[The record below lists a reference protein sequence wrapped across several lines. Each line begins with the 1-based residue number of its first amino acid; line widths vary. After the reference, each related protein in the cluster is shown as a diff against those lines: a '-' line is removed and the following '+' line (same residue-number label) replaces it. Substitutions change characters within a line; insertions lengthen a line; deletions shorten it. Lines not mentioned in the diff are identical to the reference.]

1 MDEEAE
7 FWQALKER
15 SKQKFDADRANFLAQ
30 ALIDDDGGWTKH
42 TQWHWSRTVEGQ
54 RLDYWPSRKKFQY
67 KGTVY
72 RGLRLM
78 RTILK
83 GESK

>member
-1 MDEEAE
+1 MDDDAE
-7 FWQALKER
+7 IWQALKEHA
-15 SKQKFDADRANFLAQ
+15 KKKFDNDRKNFMAQ
-30 ALIDDDGGWTKH
+30 ALLSDDGGWTKH
-42 TQWHWSRTVEGQ
+42 TQWHWSRIVDDQ

-78 RTILK
+78 HTILK

>member
-1 MDEEAE
+1 MDEDAE

-15 SKQKFDADRANFLAQ
+15 AKKKFDDDRKNFMTQ
-30 ALIDDDGGWTKH
+30 ALLDDDGGWTKH
-42 TQWHWSRTVEGQ
+42 TQWHWSRIVDGQ

-67 KGTVY
+67 KGTIH

-83 GESK
+83 GEMK